1 MQLIEKTNYILNSTN
16 QKGEAVYFR
25 ATKSEAMKVRLA
37 NRYGVLSNK
46 NTTCSVYGEGKYG
59 KAISAEYAAEE
70 RLKDLPRV
78 EKILTGPSALEHG
91 TPLLPIGN
99 VMGFEV
105 KGFCAQTPYRMEF
118 EDDDPN
124 VRMLLKDRTYYSI
137 PTYWGINEVINFI
150 LTEYSVNMRR
160 WRHYFKII
168 ETEDSFRIEI
178 HRHDVS
184 NYDWVAIW
192 YRKES
197 RLAMLK
203 DMFSDMVSE
212 K

>member
-1 MQLIEKTNYILNSTN
+1 MQLIEKQNYILNSTN

-25 ATKSEAMKVRLA
+25 ATKSKAMRVRLA
-37 NRYGVLSNK
+37 NRYGVLFNE
-46 NTTCSVYGEGKYG
+46 NTTCYAYGEEKYG
-59 KAISAEYAAEE
+59 KAISADPATEE
-70 RLKDLPRV
+70 RLKDLPKA
-78 EKILTGPSALEHG
+78 EKIITGPSVLEHS
-91 TPLLPIGN
+91 TPLLPISN
-99 VMGFEV
+99 VAGFEV

-118 EDDDPN
+118 EDDDPYIK
-124 VRMLLKDRTYYSI
+124 RHLKDRTYYSL

-150 LTEYSVNMRR
+150 LTEYNVNMKH

-168 ETEDSFRIEI
+168 ETEDSFYIEI

-184 NYDWVAIW
+184 NYDWIAIW
-192 YRKES
+192 DRKES
-197 RLAMLK
+197 RLEMLK